1 MSIAGISAASAIP
14 DTPPDTERLK
24 QSHAASDFEGL
35 LIAQMLKSVRTES
48 SGWLGTGDDQSSEA
62 AFGLGEE
69 QLAKALATTGGFG
82 LSKLIESGLRA
93 KDAHNA
99 ATGTIAPAAKAV
111 SPPGGDPTT

>member
-1 MSIAGISAASAIP
+1 MSVAGISTGSAIP
-14 DTPPDTERLK
+14 DAPLDKERLK

-35 LIAQMLKSVRTES
+35 LIAQMLKSVRSES

-82 LSKLIESGLRA
+82 LSKLIEAGLRA
-93 KDAHNA
+93 KEAHNEA
-99 ATGTIAPAAKAV
+99 AAALPGTT
-111 SPPGGDPTT
+111 PTL